1 MGERRRVGL
10 ARVHGRSMQPTY
22 REGDLLLVLHG
33 GRPRPGRPAVV
44 QDTKWS
50 RYVPSG
56 SGVIAFDTMEQTLAA
71 LDEVQSNWHRH
82 SAAAYELAREYL
94 APDRVLPRMLEDVF
108 ASHGLKTGQ
117 PKSP

>member
-1 MGERRRVGL
+1 
-10 ARVHGRSMQPTY
+10 
-22 REGDLLLVLHG
+22 
-33 GRPRPGRPAVV
+33 V

-56 SGVIAFDTMEQTLAA
+56 SGVIAFETMEQTLSA
-71 LDEVQSNWHRH
+71 LDEVKSDWHRH

-94 APDRVLPRMLEDVF
+94 APDRVLPRMLDDVF
-108 ASHGLKTGQ
+108 ASHGSKTGQ